1 MTAAMTEMTTILSGV
16 LLDDQIVFNLRE
28 TCQIC
33 GTPAEAVIEM
43 VDEGI
48 VLPCGATPR
57 DWRFS
62 GTMIKRLQ
70 TALRLEH
77 DLGVNLAGA
86 ALVLELLE
94 ELDELRC
101 LRRRLR

>member
-1 MTAAMTEMTTILSGV
+1 MMTEITTILSGV
-16 LLDDQIVFNLRE
+16 LLDDETYFNLRE

-33 GTPAEAVIEM
+33 GTPAEVIIEM

-48 VLPCGATPR
+48 VLPHGTDPR
-57 DWRFS
+57 EWRFS

-70 TALRLEH
+70 TTLRLQQ
-77 DLGVNLAGA
+77 DLGVNLPGA

-94 ELDELRC
+94 ELEELRR
-101 LRRRLR
+101 LRRRIG